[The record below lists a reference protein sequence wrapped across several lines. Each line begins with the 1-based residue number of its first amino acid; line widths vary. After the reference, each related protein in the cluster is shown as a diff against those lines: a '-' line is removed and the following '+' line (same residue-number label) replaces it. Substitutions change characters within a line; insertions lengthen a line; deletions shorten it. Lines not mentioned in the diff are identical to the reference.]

1 MSAYKYGLSLL
12 RRCPVPRLV
21 PIMAAMILAA
31 VGAQTAPAAAQVPP
45 IAGSRVAP
53 LLRPAQS
60 TDPRRV
66 TCDRS
71 FCARIPGWTG
81 DRRCTRA

>member
-31 VGAQTAPAAAQVPP
+31 VGTQSAPAAARAPP
-45 IAGSRVAP
+45 IAGSRRRLP
-53 LLRPAQS
+53 RLGLRAV
-60 TDPRRV
+60 RR
-66 TCDRS
+66 S
-71 FCARIPGWTG
+71 PQG
-81 DRRCTRA
+81 DL